1 MRIGI
6 FGGAF
11 NPIHNGHMSLAEN
24 YFSLL
29 HLDKLIFIPTA
40 CPPHKTSQYL
50 APERDRFNMVSLA
63 IENKSGFEISLIEFD
78 RQGKSYTYDTLKE
91 LKKIY
96 PDDELF
102 LIIGADQ
109 LLSFHL
115 WYRYKEILEMVTLCT
130 GAREDESQRT
140 QMISY
145 AENLDGLDMS
155 RFRLLEADV
164 IRVSSTEL
172 RNRIKNNE
180 SISNLVP
187 QGVEEYILETGL
199 YNV

>member
-11 NPIHNGHMSLAEN
+11 NPIHNGHMSIADN
-24 YFSLL
+24 YFRLL

-50 APERDRFNMVSLA
+50 APERDRVNMISLA
-63 IENKSGFEISLIEFD
+63 IGDKSGFEISLIEFD
-78 RQGKSYTYDTLKE
+78 RQGKSYTYDTLLE
-91 LKKIY
+91 LKKVY

-102 LIIGADQ
+102 LIVGADQ
-109 LLSFHL
+109 LLSFHT

-130 GAREDESQRT
+130 GAREAESQRA

-155 RFRLLEADV
+155 RFCILEADV

-172 RNRIKNNE
+172 RNRIKRGQ
-180 SISNLVP
+180 STSDLMP
-187 QGVEEYILETGL
+187 QKVEKYILETGL